1 MSHHTLSGMTRRT
14 LGRAAGKAVGQ
25 AIGLS
30 LLTGLL
36 TLAGEARAA
45 DGPLQLAFYAPTAP
59 LPSAEARYAFT
70 EKLAAALS
78 SSGVQVQT
86 KIFARPQDFE
96 AALKKGIIDLAV
108 LDPVYAAERGAS
120 YPVLA
125 IATAAGEAYLRWGLY
140 THEASG
146 SILDMAGKRLAWV
159 APGGKDSSY
168 IGNVLLYGELK
179 TSFFQLRPAAPD
191 MAAAVSEVVL
201 RRADCVFAP
210 EQAVVGKSLRKVYD
224 AGEGGRIPNPVLVQV
239 GSRVTDAIAAQV
251 RKAASSFNAT
261 GLLDGF
267 RATAAAAES
276 IRSVR
281 SKLRGRPERTLVL
294 AEPSRL
300 NTQVQSSML
309 SPPELSPATLPY
321 RTLLAPPEGIP

>member
-14 LGRAAGKAVGQ
+14 LGRAVGKAVGQ

-78 SSGVQVQT
+78 SSGVPVQT

-201 RRADCVFAP
+201 APRR
-210 EQAVVGKSLRKVYD
+210 LRLRSR
-224 AGEGGRIPNPVLVQV
+224 AGRRRQV
-239 GSRVTDAIAAQV
+239 PAQGLRCRRRWPHSQPGAGASREPSHRRHRRPGPQGCL
-251 RKAASSFNAT
+251 SFNAT